1 METRF
6 KNLIDLQKNFSDEE
20 TCWNH
25 LEALRWAGR
34 VVCPFCNSLEYYK
47 FNNSHTYKCKDCKK
61 KFNAKI
67 GTIFENTKVPLSKW
81 FVSIYIATSHKKGIS
96 SLQLGKDIGVT
107 QKTAWFI
114 LHRIREMLKTKAPG
128 MLNGMVEVDET
139 FIGGVEKFKHKSK
152 KKKKIRGYGNRSIVF
167 SMLERQGSV
176 WTTMVKRVTA
186 ETLKPII
193 RARIDKSNIIVT
205 DGFGSYNELEKEY
218 KGHEVVNH
226 EQGEYVNGE
235 FHTNTI
241 EGFFSQLK
249 RGIYGIYHSVS
260 PKHLQKYC
268 DEFCFRYN
276 TRKSS
281 EEGRFN
287 YAFLTCNSRLTYKNL
302 IGKKNLNIL
311 HT

>member
-96 SLQLGKDIGVT
+96 SLQLSRDIGVT

-114 LHRIREMLKTKAPG
+114 LHRIREMLRTKDPK
-128 MLNGMVEVDET
+128 MLAGTVEIDET
-139 FIGGVEKFKHKSK
+139 YIGGKNQNKHKDLRRFHDPITDK
-152 KKKKIRGYGNRSIVF
+152 TPVFAILHREGN
-167 SMLERQGSV
+167 V
-176 WTTMVKRVTA
+176 WSTMVKHADQKTI
-186 ETLKPII
+186 LPII
-193 RARIDKSNIIVT
+193 KNSIGKDVTIIT
-205 DGFGSYNELEKEY
+205 DGSK
-218 KGHEVVNH
+218 V
-226 EQGEYVNGE
+226 
-235 FHTNTI
+235 
-241 EGFFSQLK
+241 
-249 RGIYGIYHSVS
+249 YG
-260 PKHLQKYC
+260 
-268 DEFCFRYN
+268 
-276 TRKSS
+276 
-281 EEGRFN
+281 
-287 YAFLTCNSRLTYKNL
+287 
-302 IGKKNLNIL
+302 
-311 HT
+311 